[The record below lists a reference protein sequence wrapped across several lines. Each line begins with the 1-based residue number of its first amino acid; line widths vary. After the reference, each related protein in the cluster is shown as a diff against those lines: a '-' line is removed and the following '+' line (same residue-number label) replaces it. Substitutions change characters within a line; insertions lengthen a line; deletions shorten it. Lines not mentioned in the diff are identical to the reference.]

1 MLRKKKGLVNM
12 DEEKNYHLITVGVLS
27 LIMTLGTYGIGL
39 WLLVTDYILAG
50 VILMVCATMML
61 YIALDAFGR
70 IRRGRPGW
78 GEYHVYD

>member
-1 MLRKKKGLVNM
+1 M

>member
-1 MLRKKKGLVNM
+1 M

-27 LIMTLGTYGIGL
+27 VIMALGTGGMGL

-50 VILMVCATMML
+50 VILMGCATMML

-70 IRRGRPGW
+70 VRRGRPGW
-78 GEYHVYD
+78 GAYHVKD